1 MAVLYTPIS
10 AEKVKPTKNEPTA
23 KPTEGKS
30 LAELTLAKDLK
41 SSKPE
46 AGWAIGKPTP
56 WLGRIT
62 NPAVVTLVERKSRA
76 LVVFKVARSTAEMV
90 SAGIIEALKHLPV
103 KTITFDNGK
112 EFAYHHK
119 IALALGV
126 ETYFAKPYHSW
137 ERGTNENTNGLL
149 RQYFPKGTD
158 FGMVSEAEVLVVQR
172 KLNTRPRKCLGFK
185 TPLEVLHAVA

>member
-1 MAVLYTPIS
+1 
-10 AEKVKPTKNEPTA
+10 
-23 KPTEGKS
+23 
-30 LAELTLAKDLK
+30 
-41 SSKPE
+41 
-46 AGWAIGKPTP
+46 
-56 WLGRIT
+56 
-62 NPAVVTLVERKSRA
+62 LVERKSRA

-119 IALALGV
+119 IASALGV

-137 ERGTNENTNGLL
+137 ERGSNENTNGLL

-158 FGMVSEAEVLVVQR
+158 FGMVSEAEVLQVQR